1 MKRLKG
7 RVAVITGS
15 SSGFG
20 RAIALRF
27 AAEGAKIVCSD
38 IRRDADNKGFEKD
51 LAIPTD
57 EAIRKAGGEA
67 VFVKCDVTKLNDVK
81 ALVKA
86 AIDNFKQL
94 DIMVNNA
101 GIYRGGKLVH
111 EMTEEDLDV
120 CYNVNVKGTFFCS
133 QEAVKQFLKQG
144 KGGNIINIVSTAG
157 LGAYPNQSV
166 YNTSKGA
173 AANLTRSL
181 AIEYG
186 RDKIRVNGICP
197 TYAKT
202 ALTRAFYEDKTFD
215 KMFVESIPL
224 KRWGEAEDVANA
236 AVFLASDESSYVHG
250 DMLQVD
256 GGERLSRYSV

>member
-1 MKRLKG
+1 
-7 RVAVITGS
+7 
-15 SSGFG
+15 
-20 RAIALRF
+20 
-27 AAEGAKIVCSD
+27 
-38 IRRDADNKGFEKD
+38 
-51 LAIPTD
+51 
-57 EAIRKAGGEA
+57 
-67 VFVKCDVTKLNDVK
+67 
-81 ALVKA
+81 
-86 AIDNFKQL
+86 
-94 DIMVNNA
+94 
-101 GIYRGGKLVH
+101 
-111 EMTEEDLDV
+111 
-120 CYNVNVKGTFFCS
+120 
-133 QEAVKQFLKQG
+133 
-144 KGGNIINIVSTAG
+144 
-157 LGAYPNQSV
+157 
-166 YNTSKGA
+166 
-173 AANLTRSL
+173 L